1 MPIPLQSLNTL
12 GLAAWTDE
20 LVRVTGST
28 QLPAI
33 SQAIAN
39 KDRFILGGVS
49 NLVLQS
55 NQDAPLALVCLQSSL
70 KGIVRLP
77 AREGFS
83 RLRCASGENWHDFVM
98 WTLAHGLG
106 GLENLALIPG
116 TVGAAPIQ
124 NIGAYGVEVGERIE
138 AVHAWDFERHDHVV
152 FPTESCQFG
161 YRHSLFKEIS
171 FQGPWNRPRFFITA
185 VDFALAPATKTQPI
199 LSYKG
204 ITQRLA
210 ELGVTEP
217 PLPMQVAHAVI
228 SLRKE
233 KLPDPNEI
241 GNVGSFFKNPVV
253 SEEFAKALASQNP
266 GLPVFHQNNQ
276 TKLSAGWLI
285 ESAGMKGV
293 QRGEAAV
300 SADHA
305 LVLTNLGAATARDV
319 LGLAH
324 EIQEAV
330 MARFGLWLEPEP
342 QIIPPV

>member
-1 MPIPLQSLNTL
+1 
-12 GLAAWTDE
+12 
-20 LVRVTGST
+20 
-28 QLPAI
+28 
-33 SQAIAN
+33 
-39 KDRFILGGVS
+39 
-49 NLVLQS
+49 
-55 NQDAPLALVCLQSSL
+55 
-70 KGIVRLP
+70 
-77 AREGFS
+77 
-83 RLRCASGENWHDFVM
+83 
-98 WTLAHGLG
+98 
-106 GLENLALIPG
+106 
-116 TVGAAPIQ
+116 
-124 NIGAYGVEVGERIE
+124 
-138 AVHAWDFERHDHVV
+138 
-152 FPTESCQFG
+152 
-161 YRHSLFKEIS
+161 
-171 FQGPWNRPRFFITA
+171 
-185 VDFALAPATKTQPI
+185 
-199 LSYKG
+199 
-204 ITQRLA
+204 
-210 ELGVTEP
+210 
-217 PLPMQVAHAVI
+217 MQVAHAVI

-233 KLPDPNEI
+233 KLPDPNEV

-266 GLPVFHQNNQ
+266 GLPVFNQNNQ

>member
-20 LVRVTGST
+20 LVMVTGST
-28 QLPAI
+28 QLPAV

-39 KDRFILGGVS
+39 KDRFILGGGS

-228 SLRKE
+228 SLRK
-233 KLPDPNEI
+233 
-241 GNVGSFFKNPVV
+241 
-253 SEEFAKALASQNP
+253 
-266 GLPVFHQNNQ
+266 
-276 TKLSAGWLI
+276 
-285 ESAGMKGV
+285 
-293 QRGEAAV
+293 
-300 SADHA
+300 
-305 LVLTNLGAATARDV
+305 
-319 LGLAH
+319 
-324 EIQEAV
+324 
-330 MARFGLWLEPEP
+330 
-342 QIIPPV
+342 

>member
-39 KDRFILGGVS
+39 KDRFILGGGS

-124 NIGAYGVEVGERIE
+124 NIGAYGVEVG
-138 AVHAWDFERHDHVV
+138 
-152 FPTESCQFG
+152 
-161 YRHSLFKEIS
+161 
-171 FQGPWNRPRFFITA
+171 
-185 VDFALAPATKTQPI
+185 
-199 LSYKG
+199 
-204 ITQRLA
+204 
-210 ELGVTEP
+210 
-217 PLPMQVAHAVI
+217 
-228 SLRKE
+228 
-233 KLPDPNEI
+233 
-241 GNVGSFFKNPVV
+241 
-253 SEEFAKALASQNP
+253 
-266 GLPVFHQNNQ
+266 
-276 TKLSAGWLI
+276 
-285 ESAGMKGV
+285 
-293 QRGEAAV
+293 
-300 SADHA
+300 
-305 LVLTNLGAATARDV
+305 
-319 LGLAH
+319 
-324 EIQEAV
+324 
-330 MARFGLWLEPEP
+330 
-342 QIIPPV
+342 

>member
-1 MPIPLQSLNTL
+1 MPISLQTLNTL
-12 GLAAWTDE
+12 GLTAWADA
-20 LVRVTGST
+20 LIGVSNST
-28 QLPAI
+28 ELPAI
-33 SQAIAN
+33 SQSLEE
-39 KDRFILGGVS
+39 KDRFILGGGS
-49 NLVLQS
+49 NVVLHASQE
-55 NQDAPLALVCLQSSL
+55 APLALTCVQSQL

-77 AREGFS
+77 AREGLS
-83 RLRCASGENWHDFVM
+83 RLRCASGETWHDFVM
-98 WTLAHGLG
+98 WTLANGLG

-124 NIGAYGVEVGERIE
+124 NIGAYGVEVCERIE

-152 FPTESCQFG
+152 FPAESCQFG
-161 YRHSLFKEIS
+161 YRHSLFKEPS

-185 VDFALAPATKTQPI
+185 VDFVLSPATKSSPV
-199 LSYKG
+199 LSYNG
-204 ITQRLA
+204 LSERLT

-217 PLPMQVAHAVI
+217 PMPMQVAHAVI

-233 KLPDPNEI
+233 KLPDPSEV

-253 SEEFAKALASQNP
+253 DEELARALASQNP
-266 GLPVFHQNNQ
+266 GLPVFQQNNQ

-293 QRGEAAV
+293 QRGQVAV
-300 SADHA
+300 SANHA

-342 QIIPPV
+342 QIIPPL

>member
-1 MPIPLQSLNTL
+1 MPISLQSLNTL
-12 GLAAWTDE
+12 GLAAWVNE
-20 LVRVTGST
+20 LVKISDST
-28 QLPAI
+28 RLPEL
-33 SQAIAN
+33 SKTIAN
-39 KDRFILGGVS
+39 QDRFILGGGS

-55 NQDAPLALVCLQSSL
+55 SRETPLDLLCIQSALR
-70 KGIVRLP
+70 GIVRLP

-98 WTLAHGLG
+98 WTLANGLG

-152 FPTESCQFG
+152 FPVESCQFG
-161 YRHSLFKEIS
+161 YRHSLFKELS

-185 VDFALAPATKTQPI
+185 VDFALSPATKSPPV
-199 LSYKG
+199 LSYRG
-204 ITQRLA
+204 IAERLA
-210 ELGVTEP
+210 ELGVTQAP
-217 PLPMQVAHAVI
+217 MPMQVAHAVI

-233 KLPDPNEI
+233 KLPDPNEL

-253 SEEFAKALASQNP
+253 SKAFAQALASQNP
-266 GLPVFHQNNQ
+266 GLPVFEQNNQ

-293 QRGEAAV
+293 QRGQAAI
-300 SADHA
+300 SANHA
-305 LVLTNLGAATARDV
+305 LVLTNMGHATARDV

-342 QIIPPV
+342 QIIPPL